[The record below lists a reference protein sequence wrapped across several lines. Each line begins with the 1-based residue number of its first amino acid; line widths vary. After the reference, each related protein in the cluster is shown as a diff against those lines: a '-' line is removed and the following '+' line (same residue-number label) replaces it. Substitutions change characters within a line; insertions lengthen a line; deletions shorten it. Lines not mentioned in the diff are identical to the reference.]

1 MGEKLLSK
9 KELAERWGVT
19 PITIDRWIQDK
30 VVTPAKGI
38 PSIRFT
44 PQHIAELE
52 GVKLDKLS
60 PLERKRLEKE
70 KEELEQ
76 MIIALQSEN
85 TELKE
90 YVKSIVGNGV
100 RFINIV

>member
-1 MGEKLLSK
+1 MEEKLLSK
-9 KELAERWGVT
+9 KDLAKKWGVT
-19 PITIDRWIQDK
+19 TATIDRWIQDK
-30 VVTPAKGI
+30 VITPAKGI

-52 GVKLDKLS
+52 GVKIDRFS

-70 KEELEQ
+70 KEELQ
-76 MIIALQSEN
+76 CKIDSLQSEN

-100 RFINIV
+100 RFINVG

>member
-1 MGEKLLSK
+1 MEEKLLSK
-9 KELAERWGVT
+9 KELATRWGVT
-19 PITIDRWIQDK
+19 PVTIDRWIQDK
-30 VVTPAKGI
+30 IVTPAKGI

-52 GVKLDKLS
+52 GVKLDKFS
-60 PLERKRLEKE
+60 PLERKRIEKE

-76 MIIALQSEN
+76 RIITLQSEN

-90 YVKSIVGNGV
+90 YVRAIVGNGV
-100 RFINIV
+100 RFINIG